1 MPHRQNDLQ
10 QKKKEAFQRLQAE
23 LECLR
28 SQHRAKRQSFIDTGC
43 AAPWKV
49 KHSSPDSD
57 GRTAR
62 SDPHILVP
70 PESSVTVVAM
80 SGEFA
85 AAEVAEDGF
94 FLVRQRGT
102 MLGAPE
108 DVRVNLFASREF
120 LVFLL

>member
-1 MPHRQNDLQ
+1 MFQARRDLWGLLVFGLLVVPMIW
-10 QKKKEAFQRLQAE
+10 KTNAEKALRRNEAFQRLQAE

-85 AAEVAEDGF
+85 
-94 FLVRQRGT
+94 
-102 MLGAPE
+102 
-108 DVRVNLFASREF
+108 
-120 LVFLL
+120 

>member
-1 MPHRQNDLQ
+1 MPHRQNDRQ

-49 KHSSPDSD
+49 KNSSPDSD

-85 AAEVAEDGF
+85 
-94 FLVRQRGT
+94 
-102 MLGAPE
+102 
-108 DVRVNLFASREF
+108 
-120 LVFLL
+120 